1 MQVLLNENYYLTTF
15 GALEYDPE
23 VFNPLNVGYG
33 EGMLSPGSLN
43 DIKKGSLSPSV
54 INNDKAN
61 DGRVGS
67 PRSNDRTLGGDY
79 EHQ

>member
-1 MQVLLNENYYLTTF
+1 
-15 GALEYDPE
+15 
-23 VFNPLNVGYG
+23 
-33 EGMLSPGSLN
+33 MLSPGSLN

-54 INNDKAN
+54 INSDKAN
-61 DGRVGS
+61 EGRVGS